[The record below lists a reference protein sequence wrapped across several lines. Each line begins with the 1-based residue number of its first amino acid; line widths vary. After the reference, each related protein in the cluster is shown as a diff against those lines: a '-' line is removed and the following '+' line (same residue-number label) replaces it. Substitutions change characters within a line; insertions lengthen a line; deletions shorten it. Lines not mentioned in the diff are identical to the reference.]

1 MSFKKTRISVF
12 GGRDI
17 TDGIFNDAYELGKLL
32 AKEGYLVYCGGGNGV
47 MEAVSK
53 GVSEGGG
60 TIVGVLKGETLD
72 EMNDYIT
79 IPMSTNMGITRNA
92 LLAYNCDVAVA
103 ISGKYGTLS
112 EIAFAMQLEKP
123 VVGLHSWD
131 LENLDNVDS
140 PTEVIQFI
148 KENI

>member
-1 MSFKKTRISVF
+1 MFTKTRISVF

-17 TDGIFNDAYELGKLL
+17 TDGIYNDAYELGKLL
-32 AKEGYLVYCGGGNGV
+32 AKEGFLVYCGGGNGV

-53 GVSEGGG
+53 GVHEGGG
-60 TIVGVLKGETLD
+60 TIVGVLKGDSLE
-72 EMNDYIT
+72 EMNDYISV
-79 IPMSTNMGITRNA
+79 PMATNMGITRNA
-92 LLAYNCDVAVA
+92 LLAYNCDAAVA

-131 LENLDNVDS
+131 LDNLKNVNTPD
-140 PTEVIQFI
+140 EVIQFL
-148 KENI
+148 KENT